1 MKNQFFETVRMLNQ
15 DKITDKYLRWEYLKY
30 KIKKFILKFSKNLV
44 KEENKDQKFLEND
57 LKKT

>member
-15 DKITDKYLRWEYLKY
+15 DKITDRCLRWEYLKY
-30 KIKKFILKFSKNLV
+30 KIRKFILKFSKNLV